1 MIKQHIF
8 KCKEPFFIMRKEN
21 AYVLFLL
28 LLIFTFAF
36 AKSYSLDK
44 AELYYKIQQDSSI
57 TVEERITFNF
67 NGSFSYAYRTFPSG
81 SYEIQSF
88 EVYDIS
94 SGKEVKLSVDKSY
107 ESGREKYTW
116 HYSATNERKTF
127 LLRYKLLKALKVYDD
142 VAEFYWKV
150 WGSDWSVPLKE
161 IYGYIELP
169 DKVDDANK
177 VYVWGHPEINGKI
190 GLIENKKVLF
200 QAFNIPAR
208 QWVELRV
215 VFPKELLKSMNNAQ
229 IVPGVALQRI
239 IKEEN
244 EWANGKTVQ
253 RARSTYEQN
262 LFFVDVFREFILS
275 FISGI
280 IVLLAIVV
288 LIVRRQGHERAA
300 KILAVSTIFLV
311 VSAVFVLYFS
321 FYLDSLHTVII
332 FTTAEVLLFVFV
344 WFFFGKEPQVFIP
357 SIYEREPPYDYSP
370 AAVEALMRPLFKE
383 PTTKSLSAEIL
394 HLCLKGKLK
403 LEKIKEDALFGK
415 KDSYKI
421 HIIDSSKAGLPES
434 EALLLRLL
442 KEAAQY
448 RPKKFFIFSV
458 PERDKTPN
466 EVTLTE
472 LEFYLRF
479 NRFKAQTFLKEW
491 KNAVKDFVDAQG
503 FFSKKNGIL
512 PFLIGTGILLILSL
526 IIAPRLF
533 FVIVIVALILN
544 VAFPNTLPNRTKKGA
559 EHYIKWKRFKRFL
572 SDFSNLRN
580 VPPEAIVLWEK
591 YIVYAIPLGVADKV
605 EKAMKI
611 VFENYSGE
619 VHSSIFA
626 AGTASTFSAAD
637 FASLSNSF
645 SSAFSS
651 AVSTSGSGG
660 FGAGGGAGGG
670 GGGGGAG

>member
-1 MIKQHIF
+1 
-8 KCKEPFFIMRKEN
+8 MRKEN
-21 AYVLFLL
+21 ACVLFLL
-28 LLIFTFAF
+28 LLISTFAF

-215 VFPKELLKSMNNAQ
+215 VFPKELLKGMDNAQ
-229 IVPGVALQRI
+229 IVPGAALQRI
-239 IKEEN
+239 IEEEKNWAQNSKVRRETDQKFFN
-244 EWANGKTVQ
+244 EFFFTIFIISVAPLLIIIIFFMITLARLTHSEKLNKTV
-253 RARSTYEQN
+253 RAVS
-262 LFFVDVFREFILS
+262 LFLFLLLMLLS
-275 FISGI
+275 FFPFSTNLGSSVNLMT
-280 IVLLAIVV
+280 VLIFAIV
-288 LIVRRQGHERAA
+288 
-300 KILAVSTIFLV
+300 
-311 VSAVFVLYFS
+311 
-321 FYLDSLHTVII
+321 
-332 FTTAEVLLFVFV
+332 EVLLFVFV

-544 VAFPNTLPNRTKKGA
+544 VAFPNALPNRTKKGA

>member
-1 MIKQHIF
+1 
-8 KCKEPFFIMRKEN
+8 MRKEN

-215 VFPKELLKSMNNAQ
+215 VFPKELLKGMDNAQ
-229 IVPGVALQRI
+229 IVPGAALQRI
-239 IKEEN
+239 IEEEKNWAQNSKVRRETDQKFFN
-244 EWANGKTVQ
+244 EFFFTIFIISVAPLLIIIIFFMITLARLTHSEKLNKTV
-253 RARSTYEQN
+253 RAVS
-262 LFFVDVFREFILS
+262 LFLFLLLMLLS
-275 FISGI
+275 FFPFSTNLGSSVNLMT
-280 IVLLAIVV
+280 VL
-288 LIVRRQGHERAA
+288 
-300 KILAVSTIFLV
+300 
-311 VSAVFVLYFS
+311 
-321 FYLDSLHTVII
+321 I

-344 WFFFGKEPQVFIP
+344 WFFFGKEPRVFIL

-544 VAFPNTLPNRTKKGA
+544 VAFPNALPNRTKKGA

>member
-1 MIKQHIF
+1 
-8 KCKEPFFIMRKEN
+8 MRKEN

-36 AKSYSLDK
+36 SKSYSLDK

-215 VFPKELLKSMNNAQ
+215 VFPKELLKGMDNAQ
-229 IVPGVALQRI
+229 IVPGAALQRI
-239 IKEEN
+239 IEEEKNWAQNSKVRRETDQKFFN
-244 EWANGKTVQ
+244 EFFFTIFIISVAPLLIIIIFFMITLARLTHSEKLNKTV
-253 RARSTYEQN
+253 RAVS
-262 LFFVDVFREFILS
+262 LFLFLLLMLLS
-275 FISGI
+275 FFPFSTNLGSSVNLMT
-280 IVLLAIVV
+280 VLIFAIV
-288 LIVRRQGHERAA
+288 
-300 KILAVSTIFLV
+300 
-311 VSAVFVLYFS
+311 
-321 FYLDSLHTVII
+321 
-332 FTTAEVLLFVFV
+332 EVLLFVFV

-544 VAFPNTLPNRTKKGA
+544 VAFPNALPNRTKKGA

>member
-1 MIKQHIF
+1 
-8 KCKEPFFIMRKEN
+8 MRKEN

-229 IVPGVALQRI
+229 IVPGAALQRI
-239 IKEEN
+239 IEEEKNWAQNSKVRRETDQKFFN
-244 EWANGKTVQ
+244 EFFFTIFIISVAPLLIIIIFFMITLARLTHSEKLNKTV
-253 RARSTYEQN
+253 RAVS
-262 LFFVDVFREFILS
+262 LFLFLLLMLLS
-275 FISGI
+275 FFPFSTNLGSSVNLMT
-280 IVLLAIVV
+280 VL
-288 LIVRRQGHERAA
+288 
-300 KILAVSTIFLV
+300 
-311 VSAVFVLYFS
+311 
-321 FYLDSLHTVII
+321 I

-344 WFFFGKEPQVFIP
+344 WFFFGKEPRVFIL

-544 VAFPNTLPNRTKKGA
+544 VAFPNALPNRTKKGA

>member
-1 MIKQHIF
+1 
-8 KCKEPFFIMRKEN
+8 MRKEN

-215 VFPKELLKSMNNAQ
+215 VFPKELLKGMDNAQ
-229 IVPGVALQRI
+229 IVPGAALQRI
-239 IKEEN
+239 IEEEKNWAQNSKVRRETDQKFFN
-244 EWANGKTVQ
+244 EFFFTIFIISVAPLLIIIIFFMITLARLTHSEKLNKTV
-253 RARSTYEQN
+253 RAVS
-262 LFFVDVFREFILS
+262 LFLFLLLMLLS
-275 FISGI
+275 FFPFSTNLGSSVNLMT
-280 IVLLAIVV
+280 VLIFAIV
-288 LIVRRQGHERAA
+288 
-300 KILAVSTIFLV
+300 
-311 VSAVFVLYFS
+311 
-321 FYLDSLHTVII
+321 
-332 FTTAEVLLFVFV
+332 EVLLFVFV

-544 VAFPNTLPNRTKKGA
+544 VAFPNALPNRTKKGA

>member
-1 MIKQHIF
+1 
-8 KCKEPFFIMRKEN
+8 MRKGH
-21 AYVLFLL
+21 AQLLFLL
-28 LLIFTFAF
+28 LLISAFAF
-36 AKSYSLDK
+36 AKSYSLEK
-44 AELYYKIQQDSSI
+44 AELYYKIQQDASV

-67 NGSFSYAYRTFPSG
+67 SGSFSYAYRTFPSG
-81 SYEIQSF
+81 SYEIQYF

-94 SGKEVKLSVDKSY
+94 SGREVKLSVDKSY

-190 GLIENKKVLF
+190 GLIESKKVLF

-215 VFPKELLKSMNNAQ
+215 VFPKETLKSTNNAQ
-229 IVPGVALQRI
+229 IVPSVALRRI
-239 IKEEN
+239 IEEEKNWAQNSKVKRETDQKFFN
-244 EWANGKTVQ
+244 EFFFTIFIISVAPLLVIIIFFMITLARLTHSEKLNKTV
-253 RARSTYEQN
+253 RVVF
-262 LFFVDVFREFILS
+262 LFLFLLLMLLS
-275 FISGI
+275 FFPFSANLGSS
-280 IVLLAIVV
+280 VDLMTV
-288 LIVRRQGHERAA
+288 LIFA
-300 KILAVSTIFLV
+300 L
-311 VSAVFVLYFS
+311 
-321 FYLDSLHTVII
+321 
-332 FTTAEVLLFVFV
+332 AEVLLFVFV

-383 PTTKSLSAEIL
+383 PTTKSLPAEIL

-403 LEKIKEDALFGK
+403 LEKIKEDTLFGK

-421 HIIDSSKAGLPES
+421 HIIDSSEAGLPKS
-434 EALLLRLL
+434 EALLLWLL

-448 RPKKFFIFSV
+448 KPKKFFIFSV

-466 EVTLTE
+466 EVTLAE

-479 NRFKAQTFLKEW
+479 NRFKAQAFLKEW

-512 PFLIGTGILLILSL
+512 PFLIGTGALLVLSL
-526 IIAPRLF
+526 ITAPRLF
-533 FVIVIVALILN
+533 FVIAIVAIILN
-544 VAFPNTLPNRTKKGA
+544 LIFPNALPNRTKKGA

-580 VPPEAIVLWEK
+580 VPPEAIILWEK

-619 VHSSIFA
+619 VHSSIFVG
-626 AGTASTFSAAD
+626 GTASFSTAD
-637 FASLSNSF
+637 FASLGTSF
-645 SSAFSS
+645 SSAFTS
-651 AVSTSGSGG
+651 ATTTAGSGG
-660 FGAGGGAGGG
+660 FGGGGGAGGG

>member
-1 MIKQHIF
+1 
-8 KCKEPFFIMRKEN
+8 MRKEN

-28 LLIFTFAF
+28 LLISTFAF
-36 AKSYSLDK
+36 AKSYSLEK
-44 AELYYKIQQDSSI
+44 AELYYKIQQDSSV

-67 NGSFSYAYRTFPSG
+67 SGSFSYAYRTFPAG

-107 ESGREKYTW
+107 ESGRKKYTW

-177 VYVWGHPEINGKI
+177 VYTWGHPEINGKI

-200 QAFNIPAR
+200 QAFNIPAH

-215 VFPKELLKSMNNAQ
+215 VFPKDLLKNTAGAQ
-229 IVPGVALQRI
+229 IVSSSGLPKI
-239 IKEEN
+239 IEEEKN
-244 EWANGKTVQ
+244 WA
-253 RARSTYEQN
+253 QN
-262 LFFVDVFREFILS
+262 LKVKRETNQKFFNEFFLAFSIISIVS
-275 FISGI
+275 FLVIISCFI
-280 IVLLAIVV
+280 I
-288 LIVRRQGHERAA
+288 
-300 KILAVSTIFLV
+300 ILARLTHSEKVNKAARAVSLFL
-311 VSAVFVLYFS
+311 LLLLMLFS
-321 FYLDSLHTVII
+321 FFPFIFFPDLVLPLDLITALI
-332 FTTAEVLLFVFV
+332 FAIAEVLLFVFV
-344 WFFFGKEPQVFIP
+344 WFFFGKEPSVYIP

-370 AAVEALMRPLFKE
+370 AAVETLMRPLFKA
-383 PTTKSLSAEIL
+383 PTTKSLPAEIL
-394 HLCLKGKLK
+394 HLCLKGRLK
-403 LEKIKEDALFGK
+403 LEKIKEDTLFGK

-421 HIIDSSKAGLPES
+421 RIIDSSEAGLPKS
-434 EALLLRLL
+434 EVPLLRLL
-442 KEAAQY
+442 REAAQY
-448 RPKKFFIFSV
+448 KPKKFFIFSV

-491 KNAVKDFVDAQG
+491 KDAVKDFVDAQG

-512 PFLIGTGILLILSL
+512 PFLIGTGVLLILSL
-526 IIAPRLF
+526 MMAPRLF

-544 VAFPNTLPNRTKKGA
+544 LIFPNALPNRTKKGA
-559 EHYIKWKRFKRFL
+559 EHYIKWKRFKKFL

-619 VHSSIFA
+619 VHSSIFVG
-626 AGTASTFSAAD
+626 GTASALSTAD
-637 FASLSNSF
+637 FASLGTSF
-645 SSAFSS
+645 SSAFTS
-651 AVSTSGSGG
+651 ATTTAGSGG
-660 FGAGGGAGGG
+660 FGGGGGAGAGGG
-670 GGGGGAG
+670 GGGAG

>member
-1 MIKQHIF
+1 
-8 KCKEPFFIMRKEN
+8 MRKEN

-215 VFPKELLKSMNNAQ
+215 VFPKELLKGMDNAQ
-229 IVPGVALQRI
+229 IVPGAALQRI
-239 IKEEN
+239 IEEEKNWAQNSKVRRETDQKFFN
-244 EWANGKTVQ
+244 EFFFTIFIISVAPLLIIIIFFMITLARLTHSEKLNKTV
-253 RARSTYEQN
+253 RAVS
-262 LFFVDVFREFILS
+262 LFLFLLLMLLS
-275 FISGI
+275 FFPFSTNLGSSVNLMT
-280 IVLLAIVV
+280 VL
-288 LIVRRQGHERAA
+288 
-300 KILAVSTIFLV
+300 
-311 VSAVFVLYFS
+311 
-321 FYLDSLHTVII
+321 I

-544 VAFPNTLPNRTKKGA
+544 VAFPNALPNRTKKGA

>member
-1 MIKQHIF
+1 
-8 KCKEPFFIMRKEN
+8 MRKEN

-229 IVPGVALQRI
+229 IVPGAALQRI
-239 IKEEN
+239 IEEEKNWAQNSKVRRETDQKFFN
-244 EWANGKTVQ
+244 EFFFTIFIISVAPLLIIIIFFMITLARLTHSEKLNKTV
-253 RARSTYEQN
+253 RAVS
-262 LFFVDVFREFILS
+262 LFLFLLLMLLS
-275 FISGI
+275 FFPFSTNLGSSVNLMT
-280 IVLLAIVV
+280 VLIFAIV
-288 LIVRRQGHERAA
+288 
-300 KILAVSTIFLV
+300 
-311 VSAVFVLYFS
+311 
-321 FYLDSLHTVII
+321 
-332 FTTAEVLLFVFV
+332 EVLLFVFV
-344 WFFFGKEPQVFIP
+344 WFFFGKEPRVFIL

-544 VAFPNTLPNRTKKGA
+544 VAFPNALPNRTKKGA